1 MSVPEK
7 GKRVFLLLAA
17 AGLTL
22 LLSAAAAWRFLP
34 RFLDDPMKELR
45 KRTPSRAWFDPSG
58 SCVHLQR
65 SGDYEWRFDVPL
77 EQISAEAVKTFL
89 VEDRRFY
96 SHSGVDY
103 RALAR
108 AFKQN
113 LFHGRIVSGAS
124 TISMQLAGMTEP
136 RAPRSLLRKL
146 RQMLKARRLE
156 QLYSK
161 DRLLTEYLN
170 RVPFGGQVYGIEAAA
185 RCYFGLPASA
195 LNRAEASLLCGLPQ
209 RPNAYRPDRFPEQA
223 LRRRKRVLLLLE
235 RQGVIDAKES
245 ERIEKEE
252 PLRLRDFRFPSEFVR
267 NTDRENRMYFEL
279 AAREAGD
286 SPRVDCAFDA
296 GYSRLLRNVLRSHA
310 ASLTSVRDAAG
321 ILMETST
328 GRVVAL
334 VGTLDDASGFGGQ
347 VNATLAVR
355 SAGSSLKP
363 FVYAEAIHGGR
374 IVMDTFLRDAPLRY
388 GDYSP
393 VNYDGTFRGDVRAA
407 EALSLSLNTPAVR
420 LLAALGTERVVD
432 LFKRLDL
439 LKPDHPPRDGL
450 PLVLGTAGH
459 TLLSMTGAYAALA
472 RCGVFF
478 KPTFLTGKTPSG
490 VRVFPRSVCLMTG
503 KMLRTRP
510 LPGCAVDAAWKTG
523 TSNGNRDAWCFAF
536 TPEWTLGVWFG
547 NKDGRASASLR
558 GLESAAPAAAEIM
571 NSLYRGGLRPKWED
585 FPAEFRT
592 VPLCSRSGLRSDA
605 SCRECFPGPV
615 LRDVPL
621 RKCDLCGREGTG
633 ESFRILTPAPVRYQ
647 AEREGGV
654 TLNLTSDS
662 GKELYWFLDDAYLG
676 RFREKRL
683 SFPCGVH
690 TLRATDDHSDSKP
703 ARVTF
708 HVDKTP

>member
-1 MSVPEK
+1 MNIP
-7 GKRVFLLLAA
+7 GKLRRFLLIPAA
-17 AGLTL
+17 AVLMMF
-22 LLSAAAAWRFLP
+22 LSAAAVWWILP
-34 RFLDDPMKELR
+34 RFMDDPMTELLKR
-45 KRTPSRAWFDPSG
+45 KPSRIWFDSSG
-58 SCVHLQR
+58 SCVYLRR
-65 SGDYEWRFDVPL
+65 SDLYEWRFDVPL
-77 EQISAEAVKTFL
+77 EQISPEVIQTFL
-89 VEDRRFY
+89 ATEDRRFY

-113 LFHGRIVSGAS
+113 LFHGRIISGAS
-124 TISMQLAGMTEP
+124 TITMQLAGMTEP
-136 RAPRSLLRKL
+136 RAPRSLLRKF
-146 RQMLKARRLE
+146 RQMLKACRLE

-161 DRLLTEYLN
+161 DRLLNEYLN
-170 RVPFGGQVYGIEAAA
+170 RVPFGGSIYGIEAAG
-185 RCYFGLPASA
+185 RFYFGLPASS

-209 RPNAYRPDRFPEQA
+209 RPNACRPDRFPEQA
-223 LRRRKRVLLLLE
+223 LLRRKMVLLLLE
-235 RQGVIDAKES
+235 RQGVIPPEES
-245 ERIEKEE
+245 RRIEKEE

-267 NTDRENRMYFEL
+267 NSDKSNRMYFEL
-279 AAREAGD
+279 AEIEAG
-286 SPRVDCAFDA
+286 SPPRVNCAFNA
-296 GYSRLLRNVLRSHA
+296 GYSRLLRNVLQSHV
-310 ASLTSVRDAAG
+310 ASLTGVRDAAG
-321 ILMETST
+321 VLMETST

-334 VGTLDDASGFGGQ
+334 VGTLDETSRFGGQ
-347 VNATLAVR
+347 VNAALSVR

-363 FVYAEAIHGGR
+363 FVYAEAVHGGL

-393 VNYDGTFRGDVRAA
+393 ANYDGNFRGDVRAA

-420 LLAALGTERVVD
+420 LLAELGTERVVD

-459 TLLSMTGAYAALA
+459 PLLSITNAYAALA
-472 RCGVFF
+472 RGGLFF

-490 VRVFPRSVCLMTG
+490 ERIFPRSVCLMTG
-503 KMLRTRP
+503 KMLRTLP
-510 LPGCAVDAAWKTG
+510 LPGCAVDVAWKTG

-558 GLESAAPAAAEIM
+558 GLEGAAPAAAEIM

-585 FPAEFRT
+585 FPPEFRT
-592 VPLCSRSGLRSDA
+592 VPLCSRTGLRAEA
-605 SCRECFPGPV
+605 SCRKTFSGPV

-621 RKCDLCGREGTG
+621 RKCELCGREEGKG
-633 ESFRILTPAPVRYQ
+633 DPFRILTPAPVRYQ
-647 AEREGGV
+647 AEREGTV

-662 GKELYWFLDDAYLG
+662 GKDLYWFLDGVYLG
-676 RFREKRL
+676 CFREKRM

-690 TLRATDDHSDSKP
+690 TLSAASDTKTV
-703 ARVTF
+703 RVTF
-708 HVDKTP
+708 HVDKMP